1 MTKSYIEIARTRRLV
16 ALAAVADR
24 KSNGATVT
32 KIYTLT
38 GLTQR
43 HVDTVFRTRRTVPA
57 PMTEVALA
65 A

>member
-1 MTKSYIEIARTRRLV
+1 MTKSYTEIARTRRLV
-16 ALAAVADR
+16 ALAAVAER

-32 KIYTLT
+32 KIHTLP

-43 HVDTVFRTRRTVPA
+43 HVDTMFRTRRTVSA
-57 PMTEVALA
+57 SVEEVALA

>member
-32 KIYTLT
+32 KIHTLT

-43 HVDTVFRTRRTVPA
+43 HVDTVFRTCRTVPA